1 MSPNSKLWL
10 IALGTA
16 VVGAMVGAGGVWA
29 AQQGQL
35 ASLSARVIK
44 ADSDTQAALQKADE
58 LQVALDAA
66 PTQSV
71 AATPSM
77 APTESVAPATPA
89 AEKKVKTV
97 KQFTYIKKVDESGP
111 VAIITADYA
120 QMLTGT
126 AAANASAAHGDESP
140 PPNDYYIVNDNK
152 LLRKL
157 KVKSGITVTVTT
169 NDDGTSEPTGHNVTF
184 ANWAAN
190 YAAPT
195 AENEDLRSAP
205 YWIRVKGDTIT
216 KIEQQYLP

>member
-1 MSPNSKLWL
+1 MSPNSKIWL

-16 VVGAMVGAGGVWA
+16 VVGALVGAGGVWA

-35 ASLSARVIK
+35 TSLNARAIK
-44 ADSDTQAALQKADE
+44 ADSETQAALQKADE
-58 LQVALDAA
+58 LQVALYAA
-66 PTQSV
+66 PTQS
-71 AATPSM
+71 A
-77 APTESVAPATPA
+77 APTSSVTPTEPVAPAKPA
-89 AEKKVKTV
+89 AKKKVKTV
-97 KQFTYIKKVDESGP
+97 KQFTYIKKVDESGV

-126 AAANASAAHGDESP
+126 AAANAAADHGDESP

-152 LLRKL
+152 RLRKL
-157 KVKSGITVTVTT
+157 KVESGITVTVTT
-169 NDDGTSEPTGHNVTF
+169 NDDGTSDPTGHIVTF

-205 YWIRVKGDTIT
+205 YWIRVKGTTIT